1 MGTLNLF
8 PARIEIGQFKLKG
21 ADGRETDIK
30 VYPSPELVRAF
41 ADLFARVGAANGA
54 DTASIEL
61 AAGFAPLVP
70 PVAPAL
76 TFDSAPGPG
85 SAGEVATLRAELQN
99 ALLALEGA
107 RVAAADAVARM
118 EALELSLAPTAALPV
133 DWENRLEA
141 LEMQLQP
148 APALSI
154 DLGAPGPIGYRVPG
168 TGKFTTI
175 ESTVAVGTA
184 PLIVAST
191 TQVANL
197 NVSQLVGKTW
207 AAPAAIGTTT
217 PAAANFTTVGAT
229 GEIRVSQAVGGVVFG
244 AWSANANASNRN
256 WAWYHNNTAY
266 GNLQLRVSN
275 ASGGD
280 PDAAGAVC
288 VEFKPAGMAVTVG
301 FGCNG
306 KAAQTS
312 LALGAAA
319 VDLPTVIV
327 LANNLRTMSINNGMG
342 S

>member
-1 MGTLNLF
+1 MGGTLNLF
-8 PARIEIGQFKLKG
+8 PARIEIGQFKG
-21 ADGRETDIK
+21 PNGQDVK

-41 ADLFARVGAANGA
+41 ADLFERVGFTNGA

-70 PVAPAL
+70 PVVPAM
-76 TFDSAPGPG
+76 TFDSAPG
-85 SAGEVATLRAELQN
+85 EVAILRAELQN

-118 EALELSLAPTAALPV
+118 EALETSLAAVSPLSA
-133 DWENRLEA
+133 DWGNRIEA
-141 LEMQLQP
+141 LETQMQP
-148 APALSI
+148 APSLSI
-154 DLGAPGPIGYRVPG
+154 DLGAPGAIGYRVPG

-175 ESTVAVGTA
+175 ESTVAIGTA
-184 PLIVAST
+184 PLIVTST

-197 NVSQLVGKTW
+197 NVSQLVDKTW
-207 AAPAAIGTTT
+207 AAPAAIGSTT

-229 GEIRVSQAVGGVVFG
+229 GEIRISQPVGGVTIG
-244 AWSANANASNRN
+244 HWSANANASNRN

-280 PDAAGAVC
+280 PDAAGTVAIEAKVT
-288 VEFKPAGMAVTVG
+288 GVTVTAG
-301 FGCNG
+301 FGTNG

-319 VDLPTVIV
+319 VDLLTVIV
-327 LANNLRTMSINNGMG
+327 LANNLRTMAINNGMG
-342 S
+342 A